1 MAPPG
6 RNSTERNHMPR
17 YLVSG
22 IAQLVS
28 DVAAVLR
35 EHDADVV
42 EVDDLADVPKVCAD
56 AGPASFD
63 GYIQLPATFT
73 VQGDTA
79 VERVH
84 HFFDDGVLERFPAVA
99 AALPSLKPGSR
110 LTFVTGVLPADVS
123 TDDDVAARAAL
134 VKILGRAAQADA
146 ANGLRVCTVGTGA
159 TAKDI
164 ALTAL
169 GRASGAS
176 SVTTEPDDY
185 GEWRIELLGMMWAE
199 T

>member
-1 MAPPG
+1 
-6 RNSTERNHMPR
+6 MPR

-22 IAQLVS
+22 IADLVS

-35 EHDADVV
+35 ENGADVV
-42 EVDDLADVPKVCAD
+42 EVDDLADVPRACAE

-63 GYIQLPATFT
+63 GYVQLPATFT

-79 VERVH
+79 VQRVH
-84 HFFDDGVLERFPAVA
+84 HFFAEGVLARFPAVA
-99 AALPSLKPGSR
+99 AALPSLTPDAR
-110 LTFVTGVLPADVS
+110 LTFVTGVLPQDVS
-123 TDDDVAARAAL
+123 TEDDVAARAAL
-134 VKILGRAAQADA
+134 LRILGQAAQADA
-146 ANGLRVCTVGTGA
+146 ANGLRVSTVGSGA

-169 GRASGAS
+169 GRS
-176 SVTTEPDDY
+176 SNADSFTSDPDEY
-185 GEWRIELLGMMWAE
+185 SEWRIELLGMMWAE

>member
-1 MAPPG
+1 
-6 RNSTERNHMPR
+6 MPR

-42 EVDDLADVPKVCAD
+42 EVDDLADVPGVCAD

-79 VERVH
+79 VTRVH
-84 HFFDDGVLERFPAVA
+84 HFFAEGVLARFPAVA
-99 AALPSLKPGSR
+99 AALPSLKPDSR
-110 LTFVTGVLPADVS
+110 LTFVTGVLPPDVS
-123 TDDDVAARAAL
+123 TEDDVAARAAL
-134 VKILGRAAQADA
+134 VRILGQAAQADA
-146 ANGLRVCTVGTGA
+146 ANGLRVCTVGSGA
-159 TAKDI
+159 TARDI

-169 GRASGAS
+169 GRPSGAS
-176 SVTTEPDDY
+176 SFTTDPDEY